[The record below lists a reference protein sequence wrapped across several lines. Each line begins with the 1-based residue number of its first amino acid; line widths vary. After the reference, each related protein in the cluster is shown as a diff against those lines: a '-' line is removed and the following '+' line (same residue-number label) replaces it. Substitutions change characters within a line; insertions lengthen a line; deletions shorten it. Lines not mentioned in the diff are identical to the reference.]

1 MLRKASQMSLP
12 GGWTDNPVVLPQ
24 PREPV
29 QTQKQKQKRLF
40 HHLDYADPAVTQF
53 CNEHLKEL
61 DDLQNLD
68 ELIASLNEQQTVV
81 ARQVNHIKP
90 GIDVQISELEVL
102 LNSLRKDIFDK
113 CRISLSAT
121 STFQSHYHDLT
132 AQIRNSWST
141 NYAQHDG
148 LVQIKSLDTKRRDL
162 LRGKSYVQV
171 LLQVS
176 DLRY

>member
-1 MLRKASQMSLP
+1 MSLP
-12 GGWTDNPVVLPQ
+12 GGWAVDPAVLPQ
-24 PREPV
+24 PRETV
-29 QTQKQKQKRLF
+29 QTQKEKQKRLF

-61 DDLQNLD
+61 DDLRNLD
-68 ELIASLNEQQTVV
+68 ELIASLSEQQTVV
-81 ARQVNHIKP
+81 TRRVKHIKS
-90 GIDVQISELEVL
+90 GINVQITELEAL

-132 AQIRNSWST
+132 AQIRNSWSA

-148 LVQIKSLDTKRRDL
+148 LVQLKSLDIKRRDL

-171 LLQVS
+171 LLQVL